1 MREITPKN
9 PARVQNASYMIIF
22 CLLLHRTHLLAV
34 ALIDCEAARTQ
45 ASHRNISDPTRNWPL
60 RSFTSRSYSLLDEVA
75 PFDDTDYS
83 GILQPLQQ
91 TINKRPALHSAK
103 RK

>member
-1 MREITPKN
+1 MHDHLLFA
-9 PARVQNASYMIIF
+9 ARFA
-22 CLLLHRTHLLAV
+22 HRTQLLAV

-45 ASHRNISDPTRNWPL
+45 ASHHNTSDPTRNWPL
-60 RSFTSRSYSLLDEVA
+60 RSFTSRSYSLFDEVA

-83 GILQPLQQ
+83 GILQSLQQ
-91 TINKRPALHSAK
+91 TNNKRPALHSAK